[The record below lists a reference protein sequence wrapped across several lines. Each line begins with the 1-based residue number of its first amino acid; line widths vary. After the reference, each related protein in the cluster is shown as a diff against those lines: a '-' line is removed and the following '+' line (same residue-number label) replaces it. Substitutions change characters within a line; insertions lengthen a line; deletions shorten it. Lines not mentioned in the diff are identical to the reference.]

1 MGRGTWSAAPRFVA
15 ILALINI
22 RGLGESTKLNTVL
35 ALTDLMTRSR
45 WSSGHH
51 CHPRPGLMI
60 RQVHLGVA
68 PSYTQ
73 LLFAVSISMI
83 AYTGIETV
91 SIWPRRRRTPSEE
104 RLLGPTTRHVL
115 AHRPCRFIVEHDA
128 AAHEAEMS
136 GNGAVPRDAVTAPK
150 VLARD

>member
-1 MGRGTWSAAPRFVA
+1 MV
-15 ILALINI
+15 NI
-22 RGLGESTKLNTVL
+22 RGLGESTKLNIVL
-35 ALTDLMTRSR
+35 ALTDLMTQIALVVL
-45 WSSGHH
+45 GTIVILD
-51 CHPRPGLMI
+51 PGLMI

-83 AYTGIETV
+83 AYTGNRDRLQHGRGGEG
-91 SIWPRRRRTPSEE
+91 PPSEE

-115 AHRPCRFIVEHDA
+115 AHRPCRVIVEHDA
-128 AAHEAEMS
+128 QPTRRRSATGPCRAMQS
-136 GNGAVPRDAVTAPK
+136 RPRK